1 MSQLGQGSKATAAQR
16 SEVQRLAAE
25 GMSVRRIAATV
36 FGDARF
42 RGRVERILR
51 RPSELNPPTNPLLT
65 DVALE
70 GVNLGGLEGTA
81 LIRLL
86 FERRLARLAAS
97 GQAPSMNELRN
108 LLDVQRR
115 LEAAEAVER
124 TRARQEHED
133 VPPYTG
139 LAGARGRW

>member
-51 RPSELNPPTNPLLT
+51 RPSELNPPPNPLLT

-70 GVNLGGLEGTA
+70 GVDLGGLEGTA

-97 GQAPSMNELRN
+97 GQTPSMNELRN

-124 TRARQEHED
+124 TRER
-133 VPPYTG
+133 
-139 LAGARGRW
+139 AGSTRTCRHTPA

>member
-1 MSQLGQGSKATAAQR
+1 M
-16 SEVQRLAAE
+16 AAE

-51 RPSELNPPTNPLLT
+51 RPSEFNPRTGPLLT

-70 GVNLGGLEGTA
+70 GVEVGELKGTA

-86 FERRLARLAAS
+86 FERRLAWWAAS
-97 GQAPSMNELRN
+97 GQAPSMNELRT

-124 TRARQEHED
+124 TRARTMRED
-133 VPPYTG
+133 GHTP
-139 LAGARGRW
+139 A